1 MWSRKMIILERDLWY
16 SRLIAPLYS
25 ISRIYIDPISIILDN
40 NILGGD
46 FPGGP
51 VAKIPASNV
60 GGPDSIFGQE
70 TTSHIQK

>member
-1 MWSRKMIILERDLWY
+1 MLVNVVKKDDNFRERP
-16 SRLIAPLYS
+16 LIFYTCCSLYS

-51 VAKIPASNV
+51 MS
-60 GGPDSIFGQE
+60 G
-70 TTSHIQK
+70 

>member
-16 SRLIAPLYS
+16 SILVAPLYS

-40 NILGGD
+40 NALGGD

-51 VAKIPASNV
+51 MS
-60 GGPDSIFGQE
+60 G
-70 TTSHIQK
+70 